1 MTSPFRHHSLRSPPT
16 LPNRQSDNRH
26 RHPLPV
32 RATSPP
38 ADYSFLRQYGRQ
50 RNPQTPSTATQ
61 LALDQGPHCKDS
73 QHIPRE
79 TPRRKLAYPTFPCDR
94 SYTKDCFEKLC
105 DLEASR
111 RQAVH
116 EMHMLTLTPHTAT
129 PSRHRLPYSNDHGL
143 PTCAQVQ
150 RLLCRPTTPHNH
162 DHQRRMI
169 HCHETPQ
176 ELDNISLTYTQ
187 GPRWYRRYSRTNPH
201 SHSHEAGP
209 PRLLGTARPRWTQG

>member
-38 ADYSFLRQYGRQ
+38 PDHSFLRQHGRQ

-61 LALDQGPHCKDS
+61 LALDQGPHCKHS
-73 QHIPRE
+73 QHIPRAN
-79 TPRRKLAYPTFPCDR
+79 TTAQACLSDVRHVIGVTQ
-94 SYTKDCFEKLC
+94 KDCFQELC
-105 DLEASR
+105 DLEASK

-116 EMHMLTLTPHTAT
+116 GMHKHKLTLTPHTAT
-129 PSRHRLPYSNDHGL
+129 PPRHRLPYSNDHGL

-150 RLLCRPTTPHNH
+150 RLLCRPPAPHNH

-169 HCHETPQ
+169 HRPETPQ
-176 ELDNISLTYTQ
+176 QHLANMHARSSEVSQTQ
-187 GPRWYRRYSRTNPH
+187 SHKH
-201 SHSHEAGP
+201 SQPLA
-209 PRLLGTARPRWTQG
+209 